1 MVLKTT
7 SADAQPQV
15 GDRTAREMSY
25 AQAAVLAVQR
35 EMEADAAVHVIGE
48 DVGRGG
54 IFGQYAGL
62 QQRFGPERV
71 IDTPI
76 SEANI
81 MGAGVGMALAG
92 LRLIVEMRVTDFA
105 LCAMDEIVNQAAK
118 NRFMFGGQGRV
129 PLVARMPGGIWD
141 ASAAQHSQSLEAWFA
156 HLPGLVVVCPGT
168 PQDNYSLLRA
178 SLACGDPVIY
188 IEHKT
193 LWGMQ
198 GAVDE
203 AIEVPLGKAA
213 VRRAGKDITVV
224 SWSRQLQA
232 CTEACEQLATEHGI
246 EAELIDLRTIWPW
259 DRQTVLDSCAKTGRL
274 LVVHEAVQVAGFGA
288 EIAATAAEATGC
300 RVRRL
305 GAPRIPVGYAPVLE
319 AQSRVGL
326 QQIADAAREMLQ
338 SGSGPITG

>member
-1 MVLKTT
+1 MVLKTE
-7 SADAQPQV
+7 SASVVDAI
-15 GDRTAREMSY
+15 SY
-25 AQAAVLAVQR
+25 AQAAVRALRR
-35 EMEADAAVHVIGE
+35 EMAADERVVVLGE

-62 QQRFGPERV
+62 QSEFGPQRV

-76 SEANI
+76 SEAAI

-92 LRLIVEMRVTDFA
+92 MRPVVEMRVVDFA
-105 LCAMDEIVNQAAK
+105 LCSMDEIVNQAAK

-156 HLPGLVVVCPGT
+156 HLPGVVVVCPST
-168 PQDNYSLLRA
+168 PQDNHSLLRA
-178 SLACGDPVIY
+178 AMQCGDPVIY

-193 LWGMQ
+193 LWGST
-198 GAVDE
+198 GPVDE
-203 AIEVPLGKAA
+203 AIELPLGKAA
-213 VRRAGKDITVV
+213 VRRSGTALTLV
-224 SWSRQLQA
+224 SWSRQALLCEQA
-232 CTEACEQLATEHGI
+232 CATLAAEGI
-246 EAELIDLRTIWPW
+246 DVELIDLRTIWPW
-259 DRQTVLDSCAKTGRL
+259 DREQVLASCAKTGQL

-319 AQSRVGL
+319 AQSRISAEAVAAAVRTMVG
-326 QQIADAAREMLQ
+326 
-338 SGSGPITG
+338 

>member
-1 MVLKTT
+1 MVLN
-7 SADAQPQV
+7 AQTQRPALV
-15 GDRTAREMSY
+15 PETLSY
-25 AQAAVLAVQR
+25 AQAAVRAVQR
-35 EMEADAAVHVIGE
+35 EMLADPRVVVLGE

-62 QQRFGPERV
+62 QQQFGAARV

-76 SEANI
+76 SEAAI

-92 LRLIVEMRVTDFA
+92 MRPIVEMRVVDFA
-105 LCAMDEIVNQAAK
+105 LCGMDEIVNQAAK

-156 HLPGLVVVCPGT
+156 HLPGLVVVCPST

-178 SLACGDPVIY
+178 ALQSGDPVVY

-193 LWGMQ
+193 LWGSQ

-203 AIEVPLGKAA
+203 ALAIPLGQAA
-213 VRRAGKDITVV
+213 VRRRGSALTMV
-224 SWSRQLQA
+224 SWSRQALLCEQA
-232 CTEACEQLATEHGI
+232 CDALAAEGI
-246 EAELIDLRTIWPW
+246 DVELIDLRSIWPW
-259 DRQTVLDSCAKTGRL
+259 DREQVLTSCARTGKL
-274 LVVHEAVQVAGFGA
+274 LVVHEAVQAGGFGA
-288 EIAATAAEATGC
+288 EISATVAEATGC
-300 RVRRL
+300 RIRRL

-319 AQSRVGL
+319 AQSRIGL
-326 QQIADAAREMLQ
+326 EAITAAVRAMLA
-338 SGSGPITG
+338 

>member
-1 MVLKTT
+1 MVLKTESEAVVET
-7 SADAQPQV
+7 I
-15 GDRTAREMSY
+15 SY
-25 AQAAVLAVQR
+25 AQAAVRAVRR
-35 EMEADAAVHVIGE
+35 EMAADDRVVVLGE

-62 QQRFGPERV
+62 QSEFGPQRV

-76 SEANI
+76 SEAAI

-92 LRLIVEMRVTDFA
+92 MRPVVEMRVVDFA
-105 LCAMDEIVNQAAK
+105 LCGMDEIVNQAAK

-156 HLPGLVVVCPGT
+156 HLPGVVVVCPST
-168 PQDNYSLLRA
+168 PQDNHSLLRA
-178 SLACGDPVIY
+178 AMQCGDPVMY

-193 LWGMQ
+193 LWGSN
-198 GAVDE
+198 GPVDE

-213 VRRAGKDITVV
+213 VRRSGTALTLV
-224 SWSRQLQA
+224 SWSRQALICEQA
-232 CTEACEQLATEHGI
+232 CETLAAEGI
-246 EAELIDLRTIWPW
+246 DVELIDLRTIWPW
-259 DRQTVLDSCAKTGRL
+259 DREQVLASCAKTGHL

-288 EIAATAAEATGC
+288 EIAATAAEAIGC

-319 AQSRVGL
+319 AQSRISAEAIAAAVRAMVG
-326 QQIADAAREMLQ
+326 
-338 SGSGPITG
+338 